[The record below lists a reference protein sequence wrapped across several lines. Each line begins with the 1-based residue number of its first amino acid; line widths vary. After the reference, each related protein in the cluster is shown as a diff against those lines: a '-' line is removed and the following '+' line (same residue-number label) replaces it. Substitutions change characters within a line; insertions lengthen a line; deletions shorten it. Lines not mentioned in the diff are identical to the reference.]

1 MATITTNLNAPLQAE
16 LNTLIR
22 KLEGIADAAKRDRDR
37 VLNEAAGPLKSAISG
52 RAPMSDKPHSR
63 YSTPKIAGK
72 IRAPK
77 GSGVIKA
84 TYQPGNLKK
93 SVQTLRFRR
102 SKAVFIGP
110 KVRRSAGQMPDG
122 YYAHMVNFGTV
133 KQPAQHFVEAGVA
146 AAGDVSLRLA
156 TVLLKRKIES
166 LAAQKGLK

>member
-1 MATITTNLNAPLQAE
+1 MNAELQSE

-22 KLEGIADAAKRDRDR
+22 KLDGLSDATKRDRDR
-37 VLNEAAGPLKSAISG
+37 VLTEAAGPLRSAIAG
-52 RAPMSDKPHSR
+52 RAPQSDRPHSR
-63 YSTPKIAGK
+63 YSTPKISGK
-72 IRAPK
+72 LRAPK

-84 TYQPGNLKK
+84 TYQPGNLRK

-133 KQPAQHFVEAGVA
+133 KQTAQRFVQAGVA
-146 AAGDVSLRLA
+146 AAGDTSLRLA
-156 TVLLKRKIES
+156 AELMKRRIEAFASQNNLK
-166 LAAQKGLK
+166 

>member
-1 MATITTNLNAPLQAE
+1 MALETNLNAPLQAE

-22 KLEGIADAAKRDRDR
+22 KLESVADSAKRDRDR
-37 VLNEAAGPLKSAISG
+37 ILTEAAGPLRSAIAG
-52 RAPMSDKPHSR
+52 RAPQSDKAHSR

-77 GSGVIKA
+77 GAGVIKA
-84 TYQPGNLKK
+84 TYQPGNLRK

-133 KQPAQHFVEAGVA
+133 QQPAQHFVEAGVA
-146 AAGDVSLRLA
+146 AGGDVSLRLA
-156 TVLLKRKIES
+156 TELMKRKIES
-166 LAAQKGLK
+166 YAAQKGLK

>member
-1 MATITTNLNAPLQAE
+1 MNTALQAE

-22 KLEGIADAAKRDRDR
+22 KLDGLSETTKRDRDSI
-37 VLNEAAGPLKSAISG
+37 LTEAAGPLRSAIAG
-52 RAPMSDKPHSR
+52 RAPMSDKAHSR
-63 YSTPKIAGK
+63 YSTPKISGK

-110 KVRRSAGQMPDG
+110 KVRRSAGQTPDG
-122 YYAHMVNFGTV
+122 YYAHMVNFGTTQ
-133 KQPAQHFVEAGVA
+133 QPAQRFVEAGVA

-156 TVLLKRKIES
+156 TELMKRKINTY
-166 LAAQKGLK
+166 AAQNGLK